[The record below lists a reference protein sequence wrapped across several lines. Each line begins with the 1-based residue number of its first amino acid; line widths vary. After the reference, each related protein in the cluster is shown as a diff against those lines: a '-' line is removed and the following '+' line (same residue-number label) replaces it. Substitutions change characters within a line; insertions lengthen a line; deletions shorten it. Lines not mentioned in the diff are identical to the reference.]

1 MIFCGCLHFSTTE
14 STDRDAIFSPG
25 LLKMLSF
32 GFQKLKI
39 FLLLKTLERFVTDC
53 HLNLILYII
62 ATCLGIYDCFF
73 YYYYFLLIVNLGSPS
88 VREVVSC
95 LGLSVQY

>member
-1 MIFCGCLHFSTTE
+1 
-14 STDRDAIFSPG
+14 
-25 LLKMLSF
+25 MLSF

-39 FLLLKTLERFVTDC
+39 FLLLKTLERFVKGC
-53 HLNLILYII
+53 HLNLILYMI

-73 YYYYFLLIVNLGSPS
+73 YYYYYFLLIVNLGRPS